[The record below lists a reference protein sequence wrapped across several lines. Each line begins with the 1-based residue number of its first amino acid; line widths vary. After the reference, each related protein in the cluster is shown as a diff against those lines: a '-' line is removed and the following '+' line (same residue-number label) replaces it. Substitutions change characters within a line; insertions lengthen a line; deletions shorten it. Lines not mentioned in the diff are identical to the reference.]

1 MTLEGV
7 MEGSADEGGIVAR
20 ARSGEQAAF
29 AELVERHRTA
39 AWSVCLRITGNRH
52 DAEDAL
58 QDALTAAWLHLDR
71 FRGDSRFGTWLYRI
85 AANASLAVVRRRR
98 EVTVGEV
105 PVADF
110 ERDLAV
116 EIAARD
122 QIQAALAGLPA
133 IFREALVLR
142 EIADLTYQEI
152 ASHQGVPVQTVKSR
166 LNRGRAALAQ
176 ALRTGE
182 MA

>member
-1 MTLEGV
+1 
-7 MEGSADEGGIVAR
+7 MEDHADEGAIVAR
-20 ARSGEQAAF
+20 ARSGDQDAF

-39 AWSVCLRITGNRH
+39 TWSVCLRVAGNRH

-98 EVTVGEV
+98 EA
-105 PVADF
+105 PVDEIPVVAF

-122 QIQAALAGLPA
+122 QIQAALAGLPP

-142 EIADLTYQEI
+142 EIGDLTYQDI
-152 ASHQGVPVQTVKSR
+152 AAHQGVPVQTVKSR
-166 LNRGRAALAQ
+166 LNRARAALAE
-176 ALRTGE
+176 ALTAGE
-182 MA
+182 PA